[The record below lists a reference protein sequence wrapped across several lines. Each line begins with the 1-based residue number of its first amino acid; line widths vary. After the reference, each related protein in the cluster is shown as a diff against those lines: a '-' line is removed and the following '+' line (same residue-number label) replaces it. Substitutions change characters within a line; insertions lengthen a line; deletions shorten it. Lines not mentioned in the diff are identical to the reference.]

1 MLIVDENS
9 NSLILDSIH
18 VPTSAKYFW
27 ALDLKMQDFTLAEL
41 KILEELW
48 APSIMVSIDGFS
60 FPLPASWNILVMD
73 PETSQLD
80 VVDVASV
87 AGKEFHAMVYDNDRN
102 MASAA
107 IIRAVDYKPE
117 FHNVNPSLNRHH
129 MLCHPISNSS
139 WICVAPND
147 SYNKYMKN
155 MVVGNLL

>member
-9 NSLILDSIH
+9 KSLIMDSIH
-18 VPTSAKYFW
+18 VPTSANHFW

-48 APSIMVSIDGFS
+48 APTIIVRINGFA
-60 FPLPASWNILVMD
+60 FPLPASWNILAMD

-80 VVDVASV
+80 VVEVSSV
-87 AGKEFHAMVYDNDRN
+87 AGKEFYAMVYDNDRG
-102 MASAA
+102 MASPGL
-107 IIRAVDYKPE
+107 IQAVDYKAD

-129 MLCHPISNSS
+129 MLCHPISNST